1 MCINLGLNTKEK
13 PMDDH
18 DRLIEIAT
26 DVRWI
31 KEKLSDHLI
40 KHWRFTVLILS
51 LVIGAVVTGK
61 FLS

>member
-1 MCINLGLNTKEK
+1 MCINLRLNTRGR